1 MLPSCRVALV
11 ASLCCCLAAGAT
23 ARAQERTTRL
33 DVTHC
38 YVAEA
43 PTIEFESE
51 YWVRALLMRGTTRAA
66 EPGGSLDGAATR
78 CFGTRS
84 RACAARPWRA
94 AAGAS
99 GPPPRRTGC
108 CSGGASRGA
117 GATACPTSWAAR
129 AATGAPPARSRSR
142 CSPPI
147 PSLEPGLFR
156 ACARSTGE
164 FELP

>member
-66 EPGGSLDGAATR
+66 EPGGPLDGAATR
-78 CFGTRS
+78 CFGTL
-84 RACAARPWRA
+84 ARVRGAPLAGGGWCEWATSAEDRLLLRWSIEGGGGHGTSA
-94 AAGAS
+94 ILGGTGRYRGAS
-99 GPPPRRTGC
+99 GE
-108 CSGGASRGA
+108 
-117 GATACPTSWAAR
+117 ATFQVF
-129 AATGAPPARSRSR
+129 
-142 CSPPI
+142 PPI